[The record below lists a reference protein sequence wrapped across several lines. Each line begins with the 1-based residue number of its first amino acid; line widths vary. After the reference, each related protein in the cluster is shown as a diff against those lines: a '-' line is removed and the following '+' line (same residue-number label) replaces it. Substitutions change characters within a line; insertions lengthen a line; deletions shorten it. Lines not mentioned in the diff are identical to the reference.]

1 MYGLCWVFVVAH
13 RLCPVAASRGHSS
26 LRCMGFSLQWLLLLW
41 TTDQAHRLSSGGSWA
56 PSAGSAVVAPG
67 LRVVAPGLWVWA
79 QQRCLLGSE
88 CGLSSCGSQ
97 ALSVGSAAVPPGL
110 WVRAQQ
116 LWCRG
121 LVAPRHVGSSLDQGS
136 NLCLLHWQVD
146 SSSLKHQGSLCIS
159 FFSRNWLTILM
170 YSKS

>member
-1 MYGLCWVFVVAH
+1 MGCAVFVVAH

-41 TTDQAHRLSSGGSWA
+41 TTDCRRT
-56 PSAGSAVVAPG
+56 GSAVVAPG
-67 LRVVAPGLWVWA
+67 LRVRA
-79 QQRCLLGSE
+79 QQWWLPGSELWLPGSE
-88 CGLSSCGSQ
+88 CGLSSGGSR

-146 SSSLKHQGSLCIS
+146 SSSLKHQGSLCLS
-159 FFSRNWLTILM
+159 FF
-170 YSKS
+170 